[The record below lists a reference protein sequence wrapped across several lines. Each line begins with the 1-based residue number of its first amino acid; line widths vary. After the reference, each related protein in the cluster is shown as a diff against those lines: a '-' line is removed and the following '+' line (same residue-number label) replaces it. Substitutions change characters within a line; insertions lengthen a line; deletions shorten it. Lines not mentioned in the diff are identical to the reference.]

1 MARGRSERKLANRGA
16 GRRRATARVTSV
28 LYGSS
33 LGWRLVVG
41 FWAAFIAVTFV
52 VGGAMHAPGMALLLR
67 LIIALAML
75 VKGRMGSSS
84 FR

>member
-1 MARGRSERKLANRGA
+1 MI
-16 GRRRATARVTSV
+16 TFSV

-41 FWAAFIAVTFV
+41 FWAAFILVTFV
-52 VGGAMHAPGMALLLR
+52 VGGAMHAPGVALLLLLLL

>member
-1 MARGRSERKLANRGA
+1 MLFQIFSFALMI
-16 GRRRATARVTSV
+16 TFSV

-41 FWAAFIAVTFV
+41 FWAAFIIVTFV
-52 VGGAMHAPGMALLLR
+52 VGGAMHAPGVALLLR

-75 VKGRMGSSS
+75 VKGRMGRSS
-84 FR
+84 FN